1 MRKFLT
7 EMFEGVLLVLSIP
20 VILIMLIAF
29 ITMDLVTGR
38 FTTKNK

>member
-20 VILIMLIAF
+20 VILVMLIAF
-29 ITMDLVTGR
+29 IIMDLVTGR
-38 FTTKNK
+38 FNTKNK